1 MASRLIP
8 TLLFDLALIIALAQL
23 LGAAARRFGQPP
35 VIGEILAGI
44 LVGPTLFHG
53 AIARTVF
60 PVDVRPSLAALANI
74 GVAVFM
80 FIVGLELDRGLL
92 RDQGRLVATISL
104 GSMLLPFAL
113 GLPAALYLIQHHPNP
128 HRLGFVL
135 FIGAALSVTA
145 FPVLARILTDRG
157 MLRTPLGGLALTCA
171 AVDDVLAWSLLA
183 IVVAL
188 TGGGPDQWR
197 MLLAAPY
204 LALMLFVVRPL
215 LRRLA
220 SGYAGRELT
229 LGVLGLVFAG
239 LLVSA
244 GLTEWM
250 GLHFIFGAF
259 LFGVAMPRTE
269 AAALRTQ
276 VLERVG
282 QVSSVLLLPVFFVVG
297 GLNVDLSTMDARAFG
312 ELGLILLVAIGGKF
326 VGAFLG
332 ARVHGV
338 PVRQSA
344 VLGTL
349 INTRGLTELIILAV
363 GLQLGVLDRS
373 LYSLMVVMAVV
384 TTAMAGPLLSLLA
397 ADPRTLSRTN
407 RSPRCPGKP
416 FQPNGIAARTHR
428 GGGQRRAKT

>member
-1 MASRLIP
+1 LASRLIP
-8 TLLFDLALIIALAQL
+8 TLLFDLALIIALAQV
-23 LGAAARRFGQPP
+23 LGALARRFGQPP

-60 PVDVRPSLAALANI
+60 PVDVRPSLGALANI

-80 FIVGLELDRGLL
+80 FIVGLELDRSLL
-92 RDQGRLVATISL
+92 RDQGRVVATVSL
-104 GSMLLPFAL
+104 GSMVLPFAL
-113 GLPAALYLIQHHPNP
+113 GTLLALHLVQQHPSA

-135 FIGAALSVTA
+135 FIGAAMAVTA

-157 MLRTPLGGLALTCA
+157 MLGTPLGGLALTVA

-183 IVVAL
+183 VVVAL

-204 LALMLFVVRPL
+204 LALMIWVMRPL

-220 SGYAGRELT
+220 TRYPDRELT
-229 LGVLGLVFAG
+229 LGMLAMVFAG
-239 LLVSA
+239 LLLSA

-259 LFGVAMPRTE
+259 LFGAAMPRTE
-269 AAALRTQ
+269 VAALRQ
-276 VLERVG
+276 QILERVG
-282 QVSSVLLLPVFFVVG
+282 QVCSVLLLPVFFVVG
-297 GLNVDLSTMDARAFG
+297 GLNVDLSTMDASAFG
-312 ELGLILLVAIGGKF
+312 QLGLILLVAIGGKF
-326 VGAFLG
+326 AGAFLG
-332 ARVHGV
+332 ARAHGV

-344 VLGTL
+344 VLGAL

-363 GLQLGVLDRS
+363 GLQLGVLDRP
-373 LYSLMVVMAVV
+373 LYSLMVVMAVL
-384 TTAMAGPLLSLLA
+384 TAMTGPLLRLVYSEERIREDA
-397 ADPRTLSRTN
+397 HSSGR
-407 RSPRCPGKP
+407 
-416 FQPNGIAARTHR
+416 
-428 GGGQRRAKT
+428 